1 MEESI
6 AERIKRNWAIG
17 LAGLIVSAAVLWTL
31 LTVEYDT
38 CDDNEECITIAY
50 TVKDNYLTWE
60 SNPWQLADKMSE
72 LTGVSVEI
80 YPVSDEIAAIEAID
94 KGFADIAFV
103 DGAAGW
109 LSWEVYDL
117 GVLAAEKKS
126 DGRLFYNATAWVR
139 ADSDIAAAYLDD
151 DNSTDPFSL
160 MEGKVSCHT
169 GWLKSAG
176 MLIPMGFLIGNNYTE
191 VVGDPDEI
199 DSLRATVTSFFSEN
213 SSIPEGGTIY
223 SSYKGALRCLS
234 DGTGDVALA
243 KDSVVNSYCTGT
255 DRYSWCLE
263 IDDYVMLPPF
273 AQAPSHP
280 VIYNPTKLDST
291 VVSLIQNALLELDDD
306 SEGRDILHNVL
317 NTDGM
322 AITNAEDHLG
332 TYGEAVGNVPGIQ
345 TFFRTD

>member
-1 MEESI
+1 M
-6 AERIKRNWAIG
+6 ADTVTDRIKQNWAIALVG
-17 LAGLIVSAAVLWTL
+17 MIVSAAVLWSL
-31 LTVEYDT
+31 LTVEYDK
-38 CDDNEECITIAY
+38 CNEDEECITIAY
-50 TVKDNYLTWE
+50 TVKDTYLIWE
-60 SNPWQLADKMSE
+60 KNPQHLADKMSA
-72 LTGVSVEI
+72 LTGITVEI
-80 YPVSDEIAAIEAID
+80 YPVSDEIAAIEAVD

-117 GVLAAEKKS
+117 GVLAAEKKA
-126 DGRLFYNATAWVR
+126 DGRLYYNATAWVR
-139 ADSDIAAAYLDD
+139 ADSDIASAYLDG

-191 VVGDPDEI
+191 VVGNPNEI
-199 DSLRATVTSFFSEN
+199 DSLRSTVTNFFSED

-234 DGTGDVALA
+234 DGTGDVALV
-243 KDSVVNSYCTGT
+243 KDSVIDSYCSGPE
-255 DRYSWCLE
+255 RYSWCLDVDE
-263 IDDYVMLPPF
+263 YVMLPAF
-273 AQAPSHP
+273 GQAPSHP
-280 VIYNPTKLDST
+280 VIYNPSTMEDSQVT
-291 VVSLIQNALLELDDD
+291 LIQNALLELDDD
-306 SEGRDILHNVL
+306 AEGREILQDVL

-332 TYGEAVGNVPGIQ
+332 TYGEAVGNVPGIKA
-345 TFFRTD
+345 FFS